1 MSDSNSVEMTNIYSN
16 LSDQTKI
23 GLNEINKSK
32 DYFNSEIQKRKIMS
46 KNLSKYIAAF
56 DYFDKTLI
64 ALSDTS
70 GGVSIISFVSVIIAP
85 VGIARASFI

>member
-56 DYFDKTLI
+56 DYFDKILI
-64 ALSDTS
+64 VLSDTS
-70 GGVSIISFVSVIIAP
+70 RGVSIISFVSVIIAP